1 MQLSK
6 PVNESYAANVVSLKD
21 TFPLEGLDNLV
32 GARFMGYT
40 ALIPRTYG
48 PGLYL
53 MFPPETQL
61 SEKFCRENNLY
72 RDSTLNADQTE
83 KGYAE
88 KNRRVKALKLRGN
101 VSSCMILPLSS
112 LDYLGIDTNALKE
125 GDTFDHIG
133 DEKICEKYVI
143 KSADGTPAAKT
154 KMPKSRVDA
163 RLFPL
168 HIDSQQWFK
177 HDKEYADKFC
187 IVTQKIHGVS
197 WRGAH
202 ILVNKNLSL
211 KDKIAKWF
219 GVDVPN
225 QEYALVAGSRK
236 VTKDPNNPN
245 QNHFYKE
252 DIWSLMLEKVKDAI
266 PRDHIIYGELVGYTP
281 DGAELQKNYTYDAK
295 QGEMKLYV
303 YRVAQINPDG
313 NLVDY
318 SWDGVKA
325 FCNERGLDYTPELTR
340 CYGSDLSPIVDHY
353 MNKRYYDE
361 GFRQAIPLS
370 HDKLPDEG
378 ICVRAEGII
387 PSIAKAKAP
396 EFLVHESK
404 DLDSGN
410 IDIESEQ
417 S

>member
-1 MQLSK
+1 MKLK
-6 PVNESYAANVVSLKD
+6 EPVNESYAANIVELRD
-21 TFPLEGLDNLV
+21 TFPLDGLDNLV

-40 ALIPRTYG
+40 ALIPKNYG
-48 PGLYL
+48 PGLYV

-72 RDSTLNADQTE
+72 REPTLNANPKE

-101 VSSCMILPLSS
+101 VSSCMILPLSCF
-112 LDYLGIDTNALKE
+112 DYLGVDTSEFKE
-125 GDTFDHIG
+125 GDIFDHIG

-143 KSADGTPAAKT
+143 KSADGTPATKT
-154 KMPKSRVDA
+154 KMPKSRVDSK
-163 RLFPL
+163 LFPL
-168 HIDSQQWFK
+168 HVDSQQWFK

-187 IVTQKIHGVS
+187 IITQKIHGVS
-197 WRGAH
+197 WRGAN
-202 ILVNKNLSL
+202 ILVNKKLTW
-211 KDKIAKWF
+211 KDKIAKKL
-219 GVDVPN
+219 GIHVPD
-225 QEYALVAGSRK
+225 QEYALIAGSRK

-245 QNHFYKE
+245 QNHFYKQ
-252 DIWSLMLEKVKDAI
+252 DIWSIMLDEVKDAI
-266 PRDHIIYGELVGYTP
+266 PKDHIVYGELVGYTP
-281 DGAELQKNYTYDAK
+281 DRAELQKSYTYDAK
-295 QGEMKLYV
+295 PGKMKLYV

-313 NLVDY
+313 DLVDY

-325 FCNERGLDYTPELTR
+325 FCNERGLEYTPELTR
-340 CYGSDLSPIVDHY
+340 CFGRELNVDNY
-353 MNKRYYDE
+353 MNKRYYDA
-361 GFRQAIPLS
+361 GFRQSVPLS
-370 HDKLPDEG
+370 DSKLPDEG
-378 ICVRAEGII
+378 ICIRAEGII

-396 EFLVHESK
+396 EFLVHESS